1 MILAL
6 DPSLNHIGWAIIEDG
21 KVDDSGVI
29 NIKGDTLVEKL
40 STIRVELWTRFKGT
54 GVADT
59 VVEIPGKI
67 TYARSAR
74 GGKALNT
81 DSMHKLCMAT
91 GVIIAEL
98 SRLGYEVETAVA
110 DEWKRNFSRRQFAAG
125 KDFFLAAAKQITGRE
140 IKTDHE
146 ADAICLGWWWG
157 KCKV

>member
-1 MILAL
+1 MLLAI

-21 KVDDSGVI
+21 KVSESGVI
-29 NIKGDTLVEKL
+29 NARGNTLVAKL
-40 STIRVELWTRFKGT
+40 SAIRVELLVKFTQRDFT
-54 GVADT
+54 TA

-125 KDFFLAAAKQITGRE
+125 KDFFLAAAKQIAGRE